1 MDEDRKKK
9 ESEEVTETEVKK
21 ESESET
27 APEENDAEQQEC
39 CEECCAE
46 DESDESKEEKDNSE
60 ILELRAKNLIL
71 ESQIAAMKK
80 AANEKMIEFVD
91 KKSKEAEKL
100 INEKQKELSDKYK
113 REYDEKL
120 KFFYS
125 KPLSS
130 LVEIISQFEVVL
142 NGITDPSVAGY
153 LVGFKMFLSQ
163 FDSLLSDFCISQIV
177 PQEGDEFDSDIMEAS
192 ATKKV
197 EESELD
203 NKITGVFR
211 KGYKL
216 HDRVIKLASVEVGKV
231 EEN

>member
-1 MDEDRKKK
+1 MDKDRKKK
-9 ESEEVTETEVKK
+9 ESEEVSDSEVKK
-21 ESESET
+21 ESESE
-27 APEENDAEQQEC
+27 AVEEKNGAEQQEC
-39 CEECCAE
+39 CEECCKK
-46 DESDESKEEKDNSE
+46 DESDQSKEEKDNSE

-177 PQEGDEFDSDIMEAS
+177 PKEGDEFDSDIMEAS
-192 ATKKV
+192 ATKV
-197 EESELD
+197 IEESELD
-203 NKITGVFR
+203 NKITSVFR